1 MVYVSNLSRRAFLRN
16 AALSLPALA
25 ALPQLASAQMP
36 MGEADQPA
44 SAPGIS
50 ELPPPARAA
59 RPRKVIVIGAG
70 LAGLTAAYELAQWG
84 NEVTVLE
91 AHMRPGGRV
100 FTVREPFQDGLYGEF
115 GAIDYTDSARNMK
128 HYVKLFNL
136 ATGAPQLDGKLTT
149 AFHVRG
155 KRVILG
161 PDQKPEWP
169 YKVSDEEKKIF
180 GYGLY
185 LKYLSPTA
193 DEMGNPS
200 DPAWDIQKFKQYDQ
214 MTLVDFMKSKGASDD
229 AIEYLSYAMSV
240 GYGWN
245 TVSALHRLTSD
256 WALFNSGKGNQHFI
270 VGGSDLLPRAFAKT
284 LAGNIWYG
292 APVTRIVQEGNKV
305 RAVFNPPGG
314 EQSLEADYLICTA
327 PCPALRRVDFAPG
340 LSARKRQIIEQL
352 EYTPVTRIY
361 MQSRKRFWVDEG
373 RTGFGNTDL
382 PIKLVSEHPFIR
394 TADLTPRGLL
404 ETHIRG
410 NDALA
415 VSGKSEEQQIA
426 WAAEQM
432 ETFHPG
438 YRKYLEGGAAYSW
451 HTDPYFGG
459 GYAWWKPGQLTEWM
473 PELAKPEGRVHFA
486 GEHTS
491 ALGRTMEGAV
501 ISGNRAAREIQEAA
515 LREG

>member
-1 MVYVSNLSRRAFLRN
+1 MVHVSNLSRRAFLRN
-16 AALSLPALA
+16 TALSLPALA
-25 ALPQLASAQMP
+25 ALPQLAAAQMA
-36 MGEADQPA
+36 EPA
-44 SAPGIS
+44 PPPVGPGIS
-50 ELPPPARAA
+50 ELPPPARAG

-100 FTVREPFQDGLYGEF
+100 FTVREPFQEGLYGEF

-136 ATGAPQLDGKLTT
+136 ATGAPQPDGKLVTT
-149 AFHVRG
+149 FHVRG
-155 KRVILG
+155 KRVVLG
-161 PDQKPEWP
+161 PGQKPEWP
-169 YKVSDEEKKIF
+169 YKVSPEEQKVF

-185 LKYLSPTA
+185 LRYLGPTA
-193 DEMGNPS
+193 DELGNPT
-200 DPAWDIQKFKQYDQ
+200 DPSWDIQKFKQYDK

-245 TVSALHRLTSD
+245 TVSALHRLASD
-256 WALFNSGKGNQHFI
+256 WALFNSGGGKQHFI
-270 VGGSDLLPRAFAKT
+270 LGGSDLLPRAFAKA
-284 LAGNIWYG
+284 LADRIWYG

-314 EQSLEADYLICTA
+314 EQSLEADYVICTA

-361 MQSRKRFWVDEG
+361 MQSRRRFWVDEG

-382 PIKLVSEHPFIR
+382 PIKLVSEHPFVR

-410 NDALA
+410 NDALP
-415 VSGKSEEQQIA
+415 VSEKTEEQQIA

-451 HTDPYFGG
+451 HKDPYFGG